1 MRSLL
6 LKFTEEK
13 GNQYMLW
20 KQSVLMTIYITK
32 IKYCSNEINI
42 NEKPYFTGIKKFI
55 FDFQKYDE
63 IIISLAI

>member
-1 MRSLL
+1 
-6 LKFTEEK
+6 
-13 GNQYMLW
+13 MLW
-20 KQSVLMTIYITK
+20 KQSALMTTYITK